1 MTIEDRL
8 CFIRAGYSAQDIA
21 AFEAAEDKPSA
32 PAEDPAA
39 DINPSRDS
47 PGDPGPTGEP
57 AADPAPADEPAGD
70 PAPAEEMPAW
80 AKALKASL
88 DEVKKT
94 IQSDNRR
101 FDDMGDDDSVED
113 AAENALAKYITGK
126 VPEKSNNR
134 GGKRK

>member
-1 MTIEDRL
+1 MTIEERL

-21 AFEAAEDKPSA
+21 AFEAAEGKPAS
-32 PAEDPAA
+32 DPADDPAGDLA
-39 DINPSRDS
+39 DD
-47 PGDPGPTGEP
+47 P
-57 AADPAPADEPAGD
+57 AADPAPADEPAAD
-70 PAPAEEMPAW
+70 PAPADEIPAW

-126 VPEKSNNR
+126 APEKSNNR

>member
-1 MTIEDRL
+1 MTIEERL

-21 AFEAAEDKPSA
+21 AFEAAEGKPAADPSDEPA
-32 PAEDPAA
+32 ADPAEDPAP
-39 DINPSRDS
+39 DPSTAED
-47 PGDPGPTGEP
+47 P
-57 AADPAPADEPAGD
+57 AADPAPADD
-70 PAPAEEMPAW
+70 IPAW

>member
-1 MTIEDRL
+1 MTIEERL

-21 AFEAAEDKPSA
+21 GFEAAEGKPA
-32 PAEDPAA
+32 ADPAEDPA
-39 DINPSRDS
+39 
-47 PGDPGPTGEP
+47 GDPAPADDPAAEPADDP
-57 AADPAPADEPAGD
+57 AADPAPAEDI
-70 PAPAEEMPAW
+70 PAW

-126 VPEKSNNR
+126 VPEKSTH

>member
-1 MTIEDRL
+1 MTIEERL

-21 AFEAAEDKPSA
+21 AFEAAESKPA
-32 PAEDPAA
+32 ADPADDPAA
-39 DINPSRDS
+39 DQAD
-47 PGDPGPTGEP
+47 DP
-57 AADPAPADEPAGD
+57 AADPAPADD
-70 PAPAEEMPAW
+70 PAADPTPAEDIPAW

>member
-1 MTIEDRL
+1 MTIEERL

-21 AFEAAEDKPSA
+21 SFEAAEGKHAAD
-32 PAEDPAA
+32 PAED
-39 DINPSRDS
+39 
-47 PGDPGPTGEP
+47 P
-57 AADPAPADEPAGD
+57 AADPAPADEI
-70 PAPAEEMPAW
+70 PAW

-126 VPEKSNNR
+126 APEKSNNR

>member
-1 MTIEDRL
+1 MTIEERL

-21 AFEAAEDKPSA
+21 AFEAAENKPAA

-39 DINPSRDS
+39 DPAED
-47 PGDPGPTGEP
+47 PAGDPADDPAADLTPAEDP
-57 AADPAPADEPAGD
+57 AADPAPSEDI
-70 PAPAEEMPAW
+70 PAW

-101 FDDMGDDDSVED
+101 FDDMGDDDSIED

-126 VPEKSNNR
+126 APEKSNR

>member
-21 AFEAAEDKPSA
+21 AFEAADST
-32 PAEDPAA
+32 PADDPAA
-39 DINPSRDS
+39 
-47 PGDPGPTGEP
+47 
-57 AADPAPADEPAGD
+57 D

-80 AKALKASL
+80 AKALKTSF

-101 FDDMGDDDSVED
+101 FDDMGDDDSIED

-126 VPEKSNNR
+126 APEKSNNH

>member
-21 AFEAAEDKPSA
+21 AFEAAESKPA
-32 PAEDPAA
+32 ADPAEDPTADPADDPAA
-39 DINPSRDS
+39 DPAD
-47 PGDPGPTGEP
+47 DP
-57 AADPAPADEPAGD
+57 AADPAPADEI
-70 PAPAEEMPAW
+70 PAW

-101 FDDMGDDDSVED
+101 FEDMGDDDSIED

>member
-1 MTIEDRL
+1 MTIEERL

-21 AFEAAEDKPSA
+21 AFEAAESKPAADPTDEPAADPAEDPAADPA

-39 DINPSRDS
+39 D
-47 PGDPGPTGEP
+47 
-57 AADPAPADEPAGD
+57 
-70 PAPAEEMPAW
+70 PAPAEDIPAW

-101 FDDMGDDDSVED
+101 FDDMGDDDSIED

>member
-1 MTIEDRL
+1 MTIEERL

-21 AFEAAEDKPSA
+21 AFEAAENK
-32 PAEDPAA
+32 PAA
-39 DINPSRDS
+39 DPAD
-47 PGDPGPTGEP
+47 DP
-57 AADPAPADEPAGD
+57 AADPAPAEDPAGD
-70 PAPAEEMPAW
+70 PAPADDPAGNPAPADEIPAW

-101 FDDMGDDDSVED
+101 FDDMGDEDSVED
-113 AAENALAKYITGK
+113 AAENALAKYLTGK
-126 VPEKSNNR
+126 APEKSNR

>member
-1 MTIEDRL
+1 MTIEERL

-21 AFEAAEDKPSA
+21 AFEAAEEK
-32 PAEDPAA
+32 
-39 DINPSRDS
+39 
-47 PGDPGPTGEP
+47 P
-57 AADPAPADEPAGD
+57 AADPAPADDPARDPAPADDPVPD

-94 IQSDNRR
+94 MQSDNRR
-101 FDDMGDDDSVED
+101 FEDMGDEDDIED

-126 VPEKSNNR
+126 APEKSNNR

>member
-1 MTIEDRL
+1 MTIEERL

-21 AFEAAEDKPSA
+21 AFEAAESK
-32 PAEDPAA
+32 PAA
-39 DINPSRDS
+39 D
-47 PGDPGPTGEP
+47 PTDEP
-57 AADPAPADEPAGD
+57 AADPAPAED
-70 PAPAEEMPAW
+70 MPAW

-101 FDDMGDDDSVED
+101 FEDMGDDDSIED

>member
-21 AFEAAEDKPSA
+21 AFEAAEGKPASD
-32 PAEDPAA
+32 PADEPAA
-39 DINPSRDS
+39 DLADEPAA
-47 PGDPGPTGEP
+47 DPADEP
-57 AADPAPADEPAGD
+57 AADPAPTEDI
-70 PAPAEEMPAW
+70 PAW

-94 IQSDNRR
+94 IQSENRR
-101 FDDMGDDDSVED
+101 FEDMGDDGSIED

>member
-1 MTIEDRL
+1 MTIQERL

-21 AFEAAEDKPSA
+21 AFEAAEEK
-32 PAEDPAA
+32 PAA
-39 DINPSRDS
+39 DP
-47 PGDPGPTGEP
+47 EP
-57 AADPAPADEPAGD
+57 AADPAPADDPEPAAD
-70 PAPAEEMPAW
+70 PAPAEDMPVW

-101 FDDMGDDDSVED
+101 FDDMGDDDSIED

>member
-1 MTIEDRL
+1 MTIQERL

-21 AFEAAEDKPSA
+21 AFEAAEEK
-32 PAEDPAA
+32 PAA
-39 DINPSRDS
+39 DPAPADD
-47 PGDPGPTGEP
+47 PEPAADPAPAGDPEP
-57 AADPAPADEPAGD
+57 AADPAPAD
-70 PAPAEEMPAW
+70 EMPAW

-101 FDDMGDDDSVED
+101 FDDMGDDDSIED
-113 AAENALAKYITGK
+113 AAENALAKYITGQA
-126 VPEKSNNR
+126 PEKSNNR

>member
-1 MTIEDRL
+1 MTIEERL

-21 AFEAAEDKPSA
+21 AFEAAESK
-32 PAEDPAA
+32 PAA
-39 DINPSRDS
+39 DPA
-47 PGDPGPTGEP
+47 GDPASDPADEP

-70 PAPAEEMPAW
+70 PAPGEDIPAW

-94 IQSDNRR
+94 MQSDNRR
-101 FDDMGDDDSVED
+101 FEDMGDDDSIED
-113 AAENALAKYITGK
+113 AAENALVKYITGQA
-126 VPEKSNNR
+126 PEKSNNR

>member
-1 MTIEDRL
+1 MTIQERL

-21 AFEAAEDKPSA
+21 AFEAAEEKPA
-32 PAEDPAA
+32 DDPTPAD
-39 DINPSRDS
+39 
-47 PGDPGPTGEP
+47 
-57 AADPAPADEPAGD
+57 DPAPADDPTPADDPAPADDPKPAAD

-94 IQSDNRR
+94 IQADNRR
-101 FDDMGDDDSVED
+101 SEDMGDDDSIED
-113 AAENALAKYITGK
+113 AAENALAKYITGQA
-126 VPEKSNNR
+126 PEKSNNR

>member
-21 AFEAAEDKPSA
+21 AFEAVDVK
-32 PAEDPAA
+32 PAA

-47 PGDPGPTGEP
+47 PCDPGPKGDP
-57 AADPAPADEPAGD
+57 AADPADDPAADPAGD
-70 PAPAEEMPAW
+70 PAADPADEIPAW

-94 IQSDNRR
+94 IQSENRR
-101 FDDMGDDDSVED
+101 FEDMGDDDSIED

-126 VPEKSNNR
+126 APEKSTH
-134 GGKRK
+134 GGKRT

>member
-1 MTIEDRL
+1 MTIEERL

-21 AFEAAEDKPSA
+21 AFEAAENKPA
-32 PAEDPAA
+32 AEPVEDPADDPA
-39 DINPSRDS
+39 
-47 PGDPGPTGEP
+47 GDPAPADDP
-57 AADPAPADEPAGD
+57 AADPAPADD
-70 PAPAEEMPAW
+70 IPAW

-101 FDDMGDDDSVED
+101 FDDMGDDDSIED

>member
-1 MTIEDRL
+1 MTIEERL

-21 AFEAAEDKPSA
+21 AFEAAEGKPAADPAEDPAADPA

-39 DINPSRDS
+39 D
-47 PGDPGPTGEP
+47 PTPAEDP
-57 AADPAPADEPAGD
+57 AADPAPVEDI
-70 PAPAEEMPAW
+70 PAW

-101 FDDMGDDDSVED
+101 FEDMGDDDSVED

>member
-1 MTIEDRL
+1 MTIEERL

-21 AFEAAEDKPSA
+21 AFEAAESKPA
-32 PAEDPAA
+32 ADPADDPAA
-39 DINPSRDS
+39 DQAD
-47 PGDPGPTGEP
+47 DP
-57 AADPAPADEPAGD
+57 AADPAPADDPAADPAEDPADD
-70 PAPAEEMPAW
+70 PAPAEDIPAW

-101 FDDMGDDDSVED
+101 FDDMGDDDSIED

>member
-1 MTIEDRL
+1 MTIEERL

-21 AFEAAEDKPSA
+21 AFEAADVK
-32 PAEDPAA
+32 PAA
-39 DINPSRDS
+39 DMDPSRDS

-57 AADPAPADEPAGD
+57 AADPAPADDPAAD
-70 PAPAEEMPAW
+70 PAPAEDIPAW

-126 VPEKSNNR
+126 VPEKSTH